1 MNKIW
6 TEKRWIITGLFIAG
20 LVFFILAVLTHIPA
34 GGADN
39 YAHFNISRWAFRY
52 PHLFLDHWGKPVF
65 TILTAPFAQLGISGV
80 RIFNVICGLITA
92 WYVYKLALHFR
103 LRYAWFAVV
112 VSVFTPIYFVMM
124 FSGMTEVLFSLFLVV
139 SIYLFFKE
147 KYIFSAI
154 LISFIF
160 LVRTE
165 GLAILLPF
173 LIAFLVKKQYKS
185 IPFLFLGFIL
195 FSLIGWIYYFHDFW
209 WLINNRPYATGGTSV
224 YGSGDWYYFIV
235 RMPRYFGYVVPVFL
249 FAGTIAIGIRWVK
262 NRLNL
267 FTDDFFLVLLVLGS
281 FWGYFFIH
289 SYLWWIG
296 ETSAGLYRVMAAV
309 SPLVA
314 IIALFFLNSIRLKQ
328 KIISFMTGT
337 IVVLAILFV
346 VFASAFYHR
355 STSRDLSAEIL
366 DRVSVWLRKPE
377 NIRHKLVVHNPFFS
391 FSTGID
397 AWDADVVQY
406 GFSNNDTPEA
416 GLPDSTL
423 FVWDAHFSAN
433 EGRMPLEKIMGN
445 RNFELVTCF
454 DPVIPFK
461 VMGDLDYKICIFR
474 KILGIGQDNQ
484 AVLKRIQQEE
494 MKKEGY
500 YSEIYDFENLFSDSE
515 QELRRIQVEIDSLNF
530 VYNLDGKDF
539 SPAFHIPEIKL
550 DQEVQNK
557 FKITVD
563 VSLGEPVLPGKL
575 LIVFSV
581 ENGRDVIHYATADI
595 SEQELEYNIW
605 GKAEYVFVVPA
616 GIKKGSLLK
625 SYIWNI
631 DKNNVLIDNYKVE
644 FIRQA
649 NE

>member
-195 FSLIGWIYYFHDFW
+195 FSLIGRIYHFHDFW
-209 WLINNRPYATGGTSV
+209 WLINKRPYAIEGQFL
-224 YGSGDWYYFIV
+224 YGSGSWYYFFV
-235 RMPRYFGYVVPVFL
+235 QMPHYFGYLVPL
-249 FAGTIAIGIRWVK
+249 LLIAGSATLVIRWVQ
-262 NRLNL
+262 
-267 FTDDFFLVLLVLGS
+267 TDLSFRSNDFYLILLVLGS

-289 SYLWWIG
+289 SLLWWIG
-296 ETSAGLYRVMAAV
+296 GYSAGLLRVMAAIAPLSGFIIVCFLHVV
-309 SPLVA
+309 SGTKTRRKWITGAVIAMTLFMVVA
-314 IIALFFLNSIRLKQ
+314 
-328 KIISFMTGT
+328 
-337 IVVLAILFV
+337 
-346 VFASAFYHR
+346 ASAFYNR
-355 STSRDLSAEIL
+355 SVRHDLSAEIL
-366 DRVSVWLRKPE
+366 DRVTVWLKKPE
-377 NIRHKLVVHNPFFS
+377 NAGHKLVVHNPYFS

-461 VMGDLDYKICIFR
+461 VMGDHDYKICIFR

-500 YSEIYDFENLFSDSE
+500 YSEIYDFENSFSDSE

-557 FKITVD
+557 FRITVD